1 MYPITKTL
9 DVAEALQVT
18 SAVLGAVVWSV
29 PCLPLIFLSS
39 SPQRKL
45 QLKESWIISFFSLFV
60 SHVPTQWIF
69 FFLNEWVQVI
79 ALTSRSQGSSYPI
92 SPHLSHQK
100 KSTQTCIK
108 LAAKDL
114 SSRLFLVGLQKNS
127 VVRMVLIWL
136 QTLLNFGFSSIWH
149 DVNPRFRR

>member
-29 PCLPLIFLSS
+29 PCLPLTVEPLSS

-45 QLKESWIISFFSLFV
+45 RLKESWIISFFSLFV

-69 FFLNEWVQVI
+69 FLNKWVQVI
-79 ALTSRSQGSSYPI
+79 ALTSRSQGSSYPTSPTFI
-92 SPHLSHQK
+92 SPKEKYTDMHQAGCK
-100 KSTQTCIK
+100 GFKFKTLPYGFAEKFCCENGFDLAPDTFKS
-108 LAAKDL
+108 LG
-114 SSRLFLVGLQKNS
+114 FLPSGVMS
-127 VVRMVLIWL
+127 
-136 QTLLNFGFSSIWH
+136 T
-149 DVNPRFRR
+149 

>member
-1 MYPITKTL
+1 MLLKQ
-9 DVAEALQVT
+9 QVT
-18 SAVLGAVVWSV
+18 SPVLGAVVWSV
-29 PCLPLIFLSS
+29 SCLPLIFLSS

-45 QLKESWIISFFSLFV
+45 QLKESWIISFFSLFI

-69 FFLNEWVQVI
+69 FFWTNESKLLLLHLEVKDPLIQ
-79 ALTSRSQGSSYPI
+79 YP
-92 SPHLSHQK
+92 PHLSHQK

-114 SSRLFLVGLQKNS
+114 SSRLFLVDLQKNS

-136 QTLLNFGFSSIWH
+136 QTLLKVWVFFHLAWCQPKIQKITSGI
-149 DVNPRFRR
+149 